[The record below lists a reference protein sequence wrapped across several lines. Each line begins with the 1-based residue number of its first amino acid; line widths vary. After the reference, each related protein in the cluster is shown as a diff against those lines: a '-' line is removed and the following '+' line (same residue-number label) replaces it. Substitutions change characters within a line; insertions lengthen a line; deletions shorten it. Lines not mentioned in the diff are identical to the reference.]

1 MLAYFFFSSYIIII
15 ISEKIIPKGKKGN
28 HFQILF
34 PGRNLP
40 QVSTPLFLPF

>member
-1 MLAYFFFSSYIIII
+1 MLAYFFFLFSFI
-15 ISEKIIPKGKKGN
+15 ISEKIILKGKKGN